1 MSSPLMYALVT
12 VMGQAGGTAP
22 ASNTPAT
29 TTAGEMANKSLLGY
43 LQAGGPVAII
53 LLILSVVAVALIVTN
68 LVMLRR
74 AYLAPPRVVEGL
86 ERLVREKQIDLAIQY
101 CKAPENDSFLS
112 RVMAGGLSKAARSQ
126 FGMLE
131 LKPALE
137 EAASR
142 ELDKLDRVTHGLKV
156 LSDLG
161 PMLGLL
167 GTVIGIVGAFAA
179 LGSGEGAAK
188 SSKLAG
194 NMSEALV
201 NTALGL
207 SVAIPC
213 LVAHAMFK
221 RRTDRLVADVGDVA
235 EHFAGLLQGQPGATP
250 TAAARPAGAA
260 QRPANVA
267 GAPGR
272 AATTGAG
279 TP

>member
-1 MSSPLMYALVT
+1 MTNILVHACAA
-12 VMGQAGGTAP
+12 VLAQAGGTAAGAP
-22 ASNTPAT
+22 APGGA
-29 TTAGEMANKSLLGY
+29 AAEMGSKSLLGY

-53 LLILSVVAVALIVTN
+53 LLLLSVVAGTLMVMNIVI
-68 LVMLRR
+68 LRR
-74 AYLAPPRVVEGL
+74 TYLAPPRVVEGL
-86 ERLVREKQIDLAIQY
+86 DRLVRDRQIDLAIQY
-101 CKAPENDSFLS
+101 CSAPENDCFLS
-112 RVMAGGLSKAARSQ
+112 RVMATGLGKAARSQ

-142 ELDKLDRVTHGLKV
+142 ELDRLDRVTHGLKV

-179 LGSGEGAAK
+179 LGTGEGAAK
-188 SSKLAG
+188 SSRLAG

-213 LVAHAMFK
+213 LVAHALFR
-221 RRTDRLVADVGDVA
+221 RRTDSLVAEVGDIA
-235 EHFAGLLQGQPGATP
+235 ERYAAALQGPAGAP
-250 TAAARPAGAA
+250 APAARSAPAQARPAAGGA
-260 QRPANVA
+260 RPASSGVA
-267 GAPGR
+267 P
-272 AATTGAG
+272 
-279 TP
+279 